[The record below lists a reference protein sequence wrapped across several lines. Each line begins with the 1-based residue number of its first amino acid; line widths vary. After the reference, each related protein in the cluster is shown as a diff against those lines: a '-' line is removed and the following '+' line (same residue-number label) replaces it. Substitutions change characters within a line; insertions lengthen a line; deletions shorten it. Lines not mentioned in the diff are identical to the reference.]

1 MTRRGPVNAVVR
13 PKKMNE
19 GWNGNDYLIL
29 FDEAESELM
38 TEGYGVRQFL
48 PGLTV
53 VGILGWD
60 DFILRNEAGQLFRVP
75 TVPLVQRYVESLDEV
90 PDGTGLTEDRKFTG
104 KIKWYT
110 QPIVFGGDP
119 SSEDNVIWVD
129 IRKHQGLVKWW
140 NRKYTD
146 IAGK

>member
-1 MTRRGPVNAVVR
+1 MIQATPPVSRADLPCLR
-13 PKKMNE
+13 SKT
-19 GWNGNDYLIL
+19 
-29 FDEAESELM
+29 FDEAESELL

-60 DFILRNEAGQLFRVP
+60 DFILRNQGGQLFRVP
-75 TVPLVQRYVESLDEV
+75 TVPLVKRYVESLDEV
-90 PDGTGLTEDRKFTG
+90 PDPSSLNQDRRFTG

-119 SSEDNVIWVD
+119 SSEENIIWVD
-129 IRKHQGLVKWW
+129 IQKHQELVKWW
-140 NRKYTD
+140 NRMYTEV
-146 IAGK
+146 AGK